1 MAITD
6 ETRRAGRPE
15 RAGGTRPA
23 PRDSEFRLTDS
34 DFSFIK
40 QFIAAQAGIELSEA
54 KRNLVYSRL
63 VRRLRV
69 LKLPSFSA
77 YCHYLD
83 GGDEEELEHCV
94 NALTTNLTSFFRE
107 SHHFDFLQRELL
119 PALMRDKPNRELRVW
134 SAGCSTGEEPYSIA
148 MVLAENL
155 PEDWNI
161 RVLATDLDSSVVA
174 TGEAGQY
181 TLERITGIT
190 DVRRRRWF
198 LRGRGGNEGQ
208 VKVRQEIRDMI
219 TFKRLNLQNRWPM
232 RQPFDII
239 FCRNVVI
246 YFNKDTQR
254 VLFDRFAEQMTP
266 GGHLFIGHSE
276 TLYKVSD
283 RFKLLGSTVYQRVK

>member
-1 MAITD
+1 MIEKTMRSGRV
-6 ETRRAGRPE
+6 EKAGS
-15 RAGGTRPA
+15 TIPA
-23 PRDSEFRLTDS
+23 TRDSEFQLTDS

-40 QFIAAQAGIELSEA
+40 QFIAGQAGIELSEA

-77 YCHYLD
+77 YCRYLD
-83 GGDEEELEHCV
+83 TGDEEELEHCV

-107 SHHFDFLQRELL
+107 AHHFDFLKRELL
-119 PALMRDKPNRELRVW
+119 PALMREKRNKELRVW

-148 MVLAENL
+148 MVLAENI
-155 PEDWNI
+155 PEDWTL

-181 TLERITGIT
+181 TLERITGIS
-190 DVRRRRWF
+190 DARRKRWF
-198 LRGRGGNEGQ
+198 LRGKGSNEGQ
-208 VKVRQEIRDMI
+208 VKVRQELRDMI
-219 TFKRLNLQNRWPM
+219 TFKRLNLQNSWPLKN
-232 RQPFDII
+232 QFDFI

-254 VLFDRFAEQMTP
+254 VLFDRFAEQLTP